1 MKDNTETGSSINPQQ
16 QRRSRLTLLGVLLI
30 FVAPILLAMY
40 LQSDFTEYT
49 PAVTTNS
56 GLLLDPPIPINAW
69 QQRENAL
76 GRPLWTLL
84 VYSPQSCADAC
95 IEHFGWLQQL
105 QQALGRHEEQLM
117 LELIGVAPDS
127 ETSAQ
132 LAELGVHTVHL
143 ISAETPLTLAADV
156 AVGDM
161 TGQRWQSLLVDP
173 NGYFVMRYDQNA
185 NITGMRKDI
194 DRLIRQSNKAQGLN

>member
-1 MKDNTETGSSINPQQ
+1 
-16 QRRSRLTLLGVLLI
+16 
-30 FVAPILLAMY
+30 
-40 LQSDFTEYT
+40 
-49 PAVTTNS
+49 
-56 GLLLDPPIPINAW
+56 
-69 QQRENAL
+69 
-76 GRPLWTLL
+76 
-84 VYSPQSCADAC
+84 
-95 IEHFGWLQQL
+95 
-105 QQALGRHEEQLM
+105 M

-161 TGQRWQSLLVDP
+161 TGQRWQSLLLDP

-185 NITGMRKDI
+185 DITGMRKDI
-194 DRLIRQSNKAQGLN
+194 DRLIRQSNKAMGLN